1 MQLLAPIENI
11 RFDIEDVLE
20 KQVSIV
26 PLPFDGMDSK
36 PNRIL
41 FIPCETH
48 FFQVFFLNFILKS
61 RHRLFANRT

>member
-1 MQLLAPIENI
+1 MLHLLAPIENI

-36 PNRIL
+36 S
-41 FIPCETH
+41 
-48 FFQVFFLNFILKS
+48 K
-61 RHRLFANRT
+61 